1 MLTILRR
8 LALGVFLILAASALL
23 LFSDLG
29 SRSNA
34 PAQRKIPR
42 VALLQHA
49 SQSVLEDGTRG
60 MLDGLAEAGF
70 QDGSSMQLR
79 RYNAEGD
86 TTVSNTIA
94 RDMVNGDYDL
104 LLTISTVSLQAVAN
118 ANQTTR
124 RPHVFALVSKPSI
137 TGVGISDKDPL
148 AHPSWLAGYGT
159 LQPVPEAFEVAR
171 AMNPQLR
178 KVGVVWNASEAN
190 SEGQV
195 KAAREFCKQAGI
207 ELMEA
212 TVDSS
217 AGVGEAAAA
226 VCSRGAEAIF
236 VPGDVM
242 VMVSMDTLIAAANRS
257 GVPVFTVTP
266 PSVRKGALFDIG
278 ADYHRVGLEAGRLA
292 AEILNGRDPASVE
305 IVNFMP
311 ENLMINEATLAR
323 YADKG
328 WRLPDDVRNRVH
340 LVIDREGQEA
350 PGPAAANAPAPTV
363 KKRDKPWKFSIIL
376 YSESL
381 PAEETLQ
388 GLKDGMATWPLKQG
402 QGQDYTFR
410 VGNAQGDVGAL
421 GALMDNAMQDKS
433 DIIIPLSTPS
443 LQSALQRVKSL
454 PIVFSMVA
462 NPMAAG
468 AGASY
473 EDHLPNV
480 TGITVMAPAGEMLD
494 KLQKYFPA
502 YRRIGTLFCPAEAN
516 SVYLREVLLAEAEKR
531 GLILESVA
539 VNSPSELADAAMSL
553 AAKPIDA
560 IVQISDNISSAGF
573 SAITQA
579 ARQRHKPLFS
589 LNSTTLPLGAPVVFG
604 RDYHDAGVVTAEV
617 LMRVMNGESPGKIP
631 FALSPKVVM
640 QASIPNAR
648 AVGMELPPAFLAEM
662 EKVVEK

>member
-1 MLTILRR
+1 MLPILRR
-8 LALGVFLILAASALL
+8 LVLGIFLITAASALL

-29 SRSNA
+29 SRTTSSA
-34 PAQRKIPR
+34 PRKIPR

-49 SQSVLEDGTRG
+49 SQSVLEEGTQG
-60 MLDGLAEAGF
+60 MIDGLAEAGF
-70 QDGSSMQLR
+70 EAGTSMQLR

-86 TTVSNTIA
+86 TTVSNAIA
-94 RDMVNGDYDL
+94 RDMVNADNDL

-124 RPHVFALVSKPSI
+124 RPHIFALVSNPSI
-137 TGVGISDKDPL
+137 TGVGISATDPL
-148 AHPSWLAGYGT
+148 DHPSWLAGYGT
-159 LQPVPEAFEVAR
+159 LQPVAEAFDVAR
-171 AMNPQLR
+171 TMNPQLR
-178 KVGVVWNASEAN
+178 RVGVVWNASEAN

-195 KAAREFCKQAGI
+195 KLAREFCRQHGI
-207 ELMEA
+207 ELLEA

-226 VCSRGAEAIF
+226 VCSRGAEAVF

-242 VMVSMDTLIAAANRS
+242 VMVSIDTLIGAANRA

-266 PSVRKGALFDIG
+266 PNVRKGTLFDIG

-292 AEILNGRDPASVE
+292 GEILNGRDPASVE

-311 ENLMINEATLAR
+311 ESLMINEAVLSR
-323 YADKG
+323 YANRG
-328 WRLPDDVRNRVH
+328 WRLPDDIRGRSH
-340 LVIDREGQEA
+340 LLISPDGVEA
-350 PGPAAANAPAPTV
+350 PGPAAAATPGPVAR
-363 KKRDKPWKFSIIL
+363 KRDKPWKLSIIL

-381 PAEETLQ
+381 PAEETLH
-388 GLKDGMATWPLKQG
+388 GLKEGMAKWPLQEGK
-402 QGQDYTFR
+402 DFVVR
-410 VGNAQGDVGAL
+410 VSNAQGDVAAL
-421 GALMDNAMQDKS
+421 GSLMDSVVQDKT
-433 DIIIPLSTPS
+433 DIVIPLSTPA
-443 LQSALQRVKSL
+443 LQSALQRVKNA

-480 TGITVMAPAGEMLD
+480 TGITVLAPAGKMLD
-494 KLQKYFPA
+494 MLQKYFPN

-516 SVYLREVLLAEAEKR
+516 SVYLREVLLEEAEKR

-539 VNSPSELADAAMSL
+539 VNTPSELADAAMSL

-560 IVQISDNISSAGF
+560 IVQISDNITSSGF
-573 SAITQA
+573 TAIAQA
-579 ARQRHKPLFS
+579 ARQRHMPLFS

-604 RDYHDAGVVTAEV
+604 RDYHDAGFVTAGVIE
-617 LMRVMNGESPGKIP
+617 RVMNGESPARIP

-640 QASIPNAR
+640 QASLPNAK
-648 AVGMELPPAFLAEM
+648 AVGMVLPPAFLAEM
-662 EKVVEK
+662 EKVIEK